1 MEDEEEGND
10 KKRAVQIEDILK
22 NKKEKKEKPKNK
34 KSGDHTI

>member
-22 NKKEKKEKPKNK
+22 NKKKKKEKPKNK